1 MADDG
6 KKEQSVRMSATL
18 YRSLILDK
26 LRAEIAA
33 KRAEMEVAKYRAFD
47 LARQLDPHAIG
58 SSYFKGAYYKMPYW
72 KSGHIDG
79 PDVTVVLPARQ
90 VKTEE

>member
-6 KKEQSVRMSATL
+6 KKEQSVRMSVTL

-33 KRAEMEVAKYRAFD
+33 KRAEMQVAKYTAID
-47 LARQLDPHAIG
+47 LARQVDPHAIG
-58 SSYFKGAYYKMPYW
+58 SSYFKGAYFKMPYW
-72 KSGHIDG
+72 KAGHMEG
-79 PDVTVVLPARQ
+79 PDITVLPAGQ
-90 VKTEE
+90 AKSEK